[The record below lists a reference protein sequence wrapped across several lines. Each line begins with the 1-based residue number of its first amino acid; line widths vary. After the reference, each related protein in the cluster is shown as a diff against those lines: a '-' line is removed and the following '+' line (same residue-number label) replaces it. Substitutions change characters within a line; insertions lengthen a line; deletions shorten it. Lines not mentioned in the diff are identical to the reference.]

1 MRNLAAQAKSG
12 AYHYSYRLYNIL
24 FPHELVCCFVISYL
38 NESTKG
44 MVSGTMTSPSM
55 GMLQWEDLSLLWTK
69 FPAKTTHQLH
79 KMLIK
84 QKNHLALEGKVLIH
98 SYFML
103 RIFSFFLND
112 IDSYCVCLTQGHD
125 WNRRA
130 GVLDTPSERFL
141 S

>member
-1 MRNLAAQAKSG
+1 
-12 AYHYSYRLYNIL
+12 
-24 FPHELVCCFVISYL
+24 
-38 NESTKG
+38 

-98 SYFML
+98 SYML
-103 RIFSFFLND
+103 SIFSFFL
-112 IDSYCVCLTQGHD
+112 SK
-125 WNRRA
+125 
-130 GVLDTPSERFL
+130 
-141 S
+141 